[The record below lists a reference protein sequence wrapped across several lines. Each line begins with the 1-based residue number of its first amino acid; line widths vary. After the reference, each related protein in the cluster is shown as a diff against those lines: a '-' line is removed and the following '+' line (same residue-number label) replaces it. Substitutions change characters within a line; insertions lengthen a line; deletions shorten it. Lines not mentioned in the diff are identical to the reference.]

1 MPTFRASPIRAARR
15 IGLSLLGSAAPYVLL
30 AWLAPLLAGCHSAG
44 DAPGKVNHE
53 RRADRSLVLSGESAS
68 YVRVEPASP
77 ACLEHSRAL
86 VAHVSYDERHVA
98 KMGPPV
104 GGRVAKIDVIAG
116 DVVTAGTVLLTI
128 HAPDIAS
135 AQAAV
140 TQARSA
146 KVLAEKVAARAA
158 LLLREGAGSEAEK
171 QQSDAAFAQA
181 QTEEQRAVAAL
192 AALGGAH
199 GTSDY
204 ALRSP
209 ISGTVVERNVSVGTA
224 VSADQDTPLVTV
236 ADLNDVWV
244 LADVY
249 ERDLPQVHEGDAAE
263 VQVLAYPDRKLEGKI
278 THIGE
283 AVDPQTRSARAR
295 IELANA
301 DHSLRPGMFAR
312 VNVRGNAQGAAE
324 VPTSAL
330 LARRDQFFV
339 FLKNGDGSYG
349 EREVRVG
356 EQHGEHTTIL
366 SGIGSGDNV
375 VTEGAILLDAE
386 SNEAL

>member
-1 MPTFRASPIRAARR
+1 MHPFRAVAFLFA
-15 IGLSLLGSAAPYVLL
+15 LLLI
-30 AWLAPLLAGCHSAG
+30 GCHGRGEAKS
-44 DAPGKVNHE
+44 KVTHE
-53 RRADRSLVLSGESAS
+53 RRPDGSLILSGESAA

-77 ACLEHSRAL
+77 ACLEHSRSL

-104 GGRVAKIDVIAG
+104 GGRVAKIN
-116 DVVTAGTVLLTI
+116 VVTGDTVKAGTVLLTI

-140 TQARSA
+140 SNSHSARL
-146 KVLAEKVAARAA
+146 LAEKVAARAA
-158 LLLREGAGSEAEK
+158 LLVKEGAGSEAEK
-171 QQSDAAFAQA
+171 QQADAALVQA
-181 QTEEQRAVAAL
+181 QTEEQRATAAL

-209 ISGTVVERNVSVGTA
+209 IDGTVVERNVTVGTA
-224 VSADQDTPLVTV
+224 VSADQETPLVTV
-236 ADLNDVWV
+236 ADLATVWV

-249 ERDLPQVHEGDAAE
+249 ERDLPQVHVGDATT
-263 VQVLAYPDRKLEGKI
+263 VQMLAYPDRKLEGQI
-278 THIGE
+278 TNVGE
-283 AVDPQTRSARAR
+283 IVDPQTRSARAR
-295 IELANA
+295 VELPNP
-301 DHSLRPGMFAR
+301 DRSLRPGMFAR
-312 VNVRGNAQGAAE
+312 VEVRGNTSAAAE

-339 FLKNGDGSYG
+339 FLKNSDGSYG
-349 EREVRVG
+349 QHEVHIG
-356 EQHGEHTTIL
+356 EQHGEHTTIV
-366 SGIGSGDNV
+366 SGIGSGDKV

>member
-1 MPTFRASPIRAARR
+1 M
-15 IGLSLLGSAAPYVLL
+15 LSAESAA
-30 AWLAPLLAGCHSAG
+30 
-44 DAPGKVNHE
+44 
-53 RRADRSLVLSGESAS
+53 
-68 YVRVEPASP
+68 YVRVEPASQ
-77 ACLEHSRAL
+77 ASLEHSRSL

-104 GGRVAKIDVIAG
+104 AGRVAKINVVTG
-116 DVVTAGTVLLTI
+116 DAVTAGTVLLTI

-135 AQAAV
+135 AQAQV

-146 KVLAEKVAARAA
+146 KLLAEKVAARAA
-158 LLLREGAGSEAEK
+158 LLVREGAAAEAEK
-171 QQSDAAFAQA
+171 QQAEAALVQA

-209 ISGTVVERNVSVGTA
+209 IAGTVVERNVSVGTA

-236 ADLNDVWV
+236 ADLSNVWV

-249 ERDLPQVHEGDAAE
+249 ERDLPQVHMGDGAT
-263 VQVLAYPDRKLEGKI
+263 VQVLAYPDRKLEGTI

-283 AVDPQTRSARAR
+283 VVDPQTRSARAR
-295 IELANA
+295 IELANL
-301 DHSLRPGMFAR
+301 DRSLRPGMFAR
-312 VNVRGNAQGAAE
+312 VEVHGTTAAAAE

-339 FLKNGDGSYG
+339 FLHGPDGAYR
-349 EREVRVG
+349 EREVKIG
-356 EQHGEHTTIL
+356 EQHGEHTLIL
-366 SGIGSGDNV
+366 TGIAPGDKV